1 MSLGRERV
9 ATAHEPSMPAT
20 PDDLFARLSALGI
33 ETRTH
38 HHAPAFTVEQGNE
51 VWGSIPG
58 IHCKNLFLK
67 DAKGKLWLVV
77 APGERRV
84 DLKALPA
91 RIGAARLSFGSAE
104 LLEAVL
110 GITPGSVTPFALI
123 NDPALRVTPVL
134 DAWMMA
140 QPLLNFHPLR
150 NDMTTTIATP
160 DFVKFLAA
168 TGHRPEVVEL

>member
-1 MSLGRERV
+1 
-9 ATAHEPSMPAT
+9 MPAT
-20 PDDLFARLSALGI
+20 PDDLFARFAALGI
-33 ETRTH
+33 KVTTH

-51 VWGSIPG
+51 VWGAIPG

-84 DLKALPA
+84 DLKTLPA
-91 RIGAARLSFGSAE
+91 RIGSARLSFGSAE

-110 GITPGSVTPFALI
+110 GVTPGSVTPFALI
-123 NDPALRVTPVL
+123 NDPALKVTPVL
-134 DAWMMA
+134 DAWMMTR
-140 QPLLNFHPLR
+140 QQLNFHPLR

-160 DFVKFLAA
+160 DFRRFLAA
-168 TGHRPEVVEL
+168 TGHEAVEVAL

>member
-1 MSLGRERV
+1 
-9 ATAHEPSMPAT
+9 MPAT
-20 PDDLFARLSALGI
+20 PDDLFARFAALGI
-33 ETRTH
+33 KVATH

-51 VWGSIPG
+51 VWGAIPG

-84 DLKALPA
+84 DLKTLPA
-91 RIGAARLSFGSAE
+91 RIGSGRLSFGSAE

-110 GITPGSVTPFALI
+110 GVTPGSVTPFALI
-123 NDPALRVTPVL
+123 NDPALKVTPVL
-134 DAWMMA
+134 DAWMMTR
-140 QPLLNFHPLR
+140 QLLNFHPLR

-160 DFVKFLAA
+160 DFRRFLAA
-168 TGHRPEVVEL
+168 TGHEAVEVAL